1 MAFYRN
7 PIIEEPPRCI
17 VCSVVVVD
25 GLIVCSA
32 TCEDIQDLLREQRTP
47 AMDWEY
53 LGEFVAEM
61 HEPRDEYA

>member
-47 AMDWEY
+47 AMDWE
-53 LGEFVAEM
+53 
-61 HEPRDEYA
+61 DEYA